1 MDFKQLVQLAS
12 IILPIIAFLA
22 LAIAFAVILQRAGR
36 LLAATRDVERFRRQ
50 VGDLGQRIETSLGE
64 ISHRVDSLRR
74 GQLDATAISD
84 DLTASLDA
92 VSRYGDEARQLQPPL
107 DAARIRSGLIS
118 ELERAARAI
127 AMIEHG
133 CAIQISARAGA
144 RELEAQTA
152 IKRGYLNVLH
162 AREAIHRHRLEAAA
176 LTPTDQLRRTLSR
189 PPATTAGP
197 TAGAAAGPT
206 TGPSPG
212 STAGPTGTT
221 AGPTAGTTAGPAPT
235 HADPPLDHRM

>member
-1 MDFKQLVQLAS
+1 MEVAA
-12 IILPIIAFLA
+12 IVLPLIAFLA
-22 LAIAFAVILQRAGR
+22 LATAFAVILRRAGR

-64 ISHRVDSLRR
+64 ISHRVDALRR
-74 GQLDATAISD
+74 GQVDATTVSD

-92 VSRYGDEARQLQPPL
+92 VGRYADEARALQPPI
-107 DAARIRSGLIS
+107 DASRIRAGLIS

-127 AMIEHG
+127 GMIEHG

-162 AREAIHRHRLEAAA
+162 SREAINRLRLDAGA
-176 LTPTDQLRRTLSR
+176 LTPAGQLRQRANRQPVPTA
-189 PPATTAGP
+189 PPAP
-197 TAGAAAGPT
+197 
-206 TGPSPG
+206 
-212 STAGPTGTT
+212 
-221 AGPTAGTTAGPAPT
+221 PAPPT
-235 HADPPLDHRM
+235 SAEHPLDHRM